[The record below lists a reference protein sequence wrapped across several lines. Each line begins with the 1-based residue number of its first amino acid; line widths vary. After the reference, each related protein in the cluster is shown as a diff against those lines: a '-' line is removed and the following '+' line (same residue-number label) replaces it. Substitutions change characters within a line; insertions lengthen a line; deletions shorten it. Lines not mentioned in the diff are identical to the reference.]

1 MSYGI
6 TPKILNKYRVFS
18 CNTIFLNGNPFISSS
33 KGSLI
38 FGYYGGKFED
48 LEYWRIYFPKRDNY
62 RFLTNWP
69 AKKVQGWEQLP
80 KKGNLW
86 VITKSMKDV
95 MCLKA
100 LGVNAIAPNSE
111 NLFVTESMLNTLK
124 SRFKYIVVLYDND
137 LAGIH
142 NMRKIKKSH
151 PELLYFWIPR
161 HYEAKDISD
170 FRKKYG
176 EKETYNFIKTNILK
190 YVELEHSL

>member
-1 MSYGI
+1 
-6 TPKILNKYRVFS
+6 
-18 CNTIFLNGNPFISSS
+18 
-33 KGSLI
+33 
-38 FGYYGGKFED
+38 
-48 LEYWRIYFPKRDNY
+48 
-62 RFLTNWP
+62 
-69 AKKVQGWEQLP
+69 
-80 KKGNLW
+80 
-86 VITKSMKDV
+86 
-95 MCLKA
+95 
-100 LGVNAIAPNSE
+100 
-111 NLFVTESMLNTLK
+111 MLNTLK

-190 YVELEHSL
+190 YVELDYICRTLIGNDKLWHAILILDKLDETLIYRTV

>member
-1 MSYGI
+1 
-6 TPKILNKYRVFS
+6 
-18 CNTIFLNGNPFISSS
+18 
-33 KGSLI
+33 
-38 FGYYGGKFED
+38 
-48 LEYWRIYFPKRDNY
+48 
-62 RFLTNWP
+62 
-69 AKKVQGWEQLP
+69 
-80 KKGNLW
+80 
-86 VITKSMKDV
+86 